1 LLFLLSGVTFL
12 AFQDTLIKFISDY
25 TSFWQ
30 IQVLRSLGNMLLII
44 IFAFFSV
51 GLRAIYPKQ
60 LLVVCFRSFLLV
72 FCMFF
77 FFAAAPFLSISQMA
91 AGLYTYP
98 LFVSMLAIPFL
109 GEKIGRWRFIALLV
123 GALGAALTLDL
134 FDEDFSR
141 LQLFPIAA
149 GFFYACNIMVLRR
162 YCRHES
168 ILALTFFTALAFF
181 LSGVVGISFLYFIP
195 FSQEINISLPFV
207 TIGWPDLT
215 LLILLFA
222 TLASVLNLLGNLGL
236 TRAYQTAES
245 SFLAP
250 ADFSYLI
257 FIAICGKLFFGSW
270 PTPDAFLGMA
280 LIATA
285 GIIIVWQERHSDAK
299 LKQSRV

>member
-1 LLFLLSGVTFL
+1 
-12 AFQDTLIKFISDY
+12 
-25 TSFWQ
+25 
-30 IQVLRSLGNMLLII
+30 MLLIM
-44 IFAFFSV
+44 IFAFFGV
-51 GLRAIYPKQ
+51 GLRAIFPKQ
-60 LLVVCFRSFLLV
+60 LILVCFRSLLLV
-72 FCMFF
+72 MCMFF

-109 GEKIGRWRFIALLV
+109 GEKIGKWRLIALLV
-123 GALGAALTLDL
+123 GALGAALILD
-134 FDEDFSR
+134 FFNKDFSR

-181 LSGVVGISFLYFIP
+181 LSGVAGILFLYFIP
-195 FSQEINISLPFV
+195 FSQEINVALTFV
-207 TIGWPDLT
+207 TIGWPELT
-215 LLILLFA
+215 LFVVLFA
-222 TLASVLNLLGNLGL
+222 ALASCLNLMGNVGL

-257 FIAICGKLFFGSW
+257 FVAICGKLIFGSW
-270 PTPDAFLGMA
+270 PTANAFLGMA

-285 GIIIVWQERHSDAK
+285 GIIIVWQERHIDAK
-299 LKQSRV
+299 LKRSKFDIG